1 MTGRR
6 FRGADGEHVV
16 WLNFK
21 DSEHPLGGGAE
32 EYMHQ
37 VTARMAT
44 SGQRVTIVTSRPN
57 GAARTTEIAGVTVR
71 RMGNAYT
78 VYLYALLWLLRR
90 RRDIDAIV
98 DTCNGI
104 PFFSP
109 LAVGRR
115 VPVVVLIHHVHQTMF
130 AQHFRFPL
138 AQIGRWIERV
148 GNRIVYG
155 ERTIA
160 VVSPSSRTEVRRV
173 LGLVGPVFVAANG
186 QAPLLVPG
194 TRRAEAPRIVCVG
207 RLAPHKR
214 WDLLLRAMPR
224 VAELIPDVE
233 VHLLGDGPCRNQ
245 LTALIAELGLGDRVT
260 LHGRVDD
267 DERNRMLASGWLTV
281 CTSEVEGWGLAV
293 TEAMSLGIPAVV
305 LASPGLR
312 DSVRNRS
319 TGWVVARPAHLAGQL
334 TSALI
339 ELEDPAAAA
348 LWARRCQA
356 WAGRFTWDATTD
368 RITAL
373 LAAEDA
379 RRVAVDRRA
388 VCDLATVVDLPVRL
402 AARIDFTRLRSV
414 DQIDWEG
421 YDPTD
426 PTSVRVRILL
436 AGFDES
442 DATALLH
449 RLGIDTDPATTWVW
463 LARPADLLGWKRA
476 AGPRAGDLRPYFAD
490 HCAEPAHSG
499 TRTT

>member
-1 MTGRR
+1 MSGRR
-6 FRGADGEHVV
+6 FRGGSGEHVV

-21 DSEHPLGGGAE
+21 DGEHPLGGGAE

-37 VTARMAT
+37 VTARMAAA
-44 SGQRVTIVTSRPN
+44 GQRVTVVTSRPK
-57 GAARTTEIAGVTVR
+57 GAARTAEPGGVTVR

-78 VYLYALLWLLRR
+78 VYLRALLWLLRHR
-90 RRDIDAIV
+90 RSIDAIV

-148 GNRIVYG
+148 GNRLVYG

-173 LGLVGPVFVAANG
+173 LGLRGPVFVSANG
-186 QAPLLVPG
+186 QAPLSVPG
-194 TRRAEAPRIVCVG
+194 ARRAGAPRIVCVG

-224 VAELIPDVE
+224 VAELIGDVE
-233 VHLLGDGPCRNQ
+233 LHLIGDGPCRAE
-245 LTALIAELGLGDRVT
+245 LTALVGELGLHRVVT
-260 LHGRVDD
+260 LHGRVGDA
-267 DERNRMLASGWLTV
+267 ERNRLLASGWLTV

-293 TEAMSLGIPAVV
+293 TEAMSLGVPAVV

-319 TGWVVARPAHLAGQL
+319 TGWVVARPDHLAGQL

-348 LWARRCQA
+348 LWARRCRA
-356 WAGRFTWDATTD
+356 WAGRFTWDATAD
-368 RITAL
+368 RVTAL

-379 RRVAVDRRA
+379 RRVDADRRA

-402 AARIDFTRLRSV
+402 AARIDFTRLRGV
-414 DQIDWEG
+414 DQVDWEPG
-421 YDPTD
+421 DPGD
-426 PTSVRVRILL
+426 PGSGRVRILL
-436 AGFDES
+436 AGFDEN

-449 RLGIDTDPATTWVW
+449 RLGIDTDPAVTWVW

-476 AGPRAGDLRPYFAD
+476 AGPRAGDLRPFFAD
-490 HCAEPAHSG
+490 LCAVPAHSG
-499 TRTT
+499 